1 VKELVEVLVVE
12 QASELELEKAKDS
25 VVVLVEEL
33 DSDSEAE

>member
-1 VKELVEVLVVE
+1 VRKSVEVLVVE
-12 QASELELEKAKDS
+12 LVLGLELEKVKDS